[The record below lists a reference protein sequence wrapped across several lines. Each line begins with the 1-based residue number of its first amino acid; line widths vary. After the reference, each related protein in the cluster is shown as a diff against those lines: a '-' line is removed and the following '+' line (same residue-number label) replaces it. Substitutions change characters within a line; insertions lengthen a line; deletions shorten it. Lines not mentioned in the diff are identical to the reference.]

1 MRAVAGRVPLGL
13 IGGIGGAVGV
23 LPLVSAA
30 REAALRIASVPQ
42 LPGAEKIAGDVK
54 LATFAEAASLLVAV
68 PLGALVF
75 GALLPRWLESRTP
88 GLGPSFEWAAAG
100 FAAAF
105 PIWRSGAPAHR
116 ALLAGAALAL
126 IILALLVVHRRIPA
140 IATRV
145 RDLRGEPMASV
156 LATAL
161 AWDLARAA
169 SARSSD
175 PTLAALC
182 LAAVVAA
189 VPFLV
194 LPLAHGVRS
203 RA

>member
-1 MRAVAGRVPLGL
+1 
-13 IGGIGGAVGV
+13 
-23 LPLVSAA
+23 
-30 REAALRIASVPQ
+30 
-42 LPGAEKIAGDVK
+42 
-54 LATFAEAASLLVAV
+54 
-68 PLGALVF
+68 VF
-75 GALLPRWLESRTP
+75 GALLPRWLEFRTP

-116 ALLAGAALAL
+116 ALVAGGALAL
-126 IILALLVVHRRIPA
+126 IVLALLVVHRRIPA

-145 RDLRGEPMASV
+145 HDVRGEPMASV
-156 LATAL
+156 LATAV
-161 AWDLARAA
+161 AWDLARGA
-169 SARSSD
+169 SVRSPD

-194 LPLAHGVRS
+194 LPFAHGVRS
-203 RA
+203 RG